1 MSNLDTNYNKSMDSQ
16 NPFLRRMGVKQI
28 VPLSPT
34 LFDLCTDKLEEVVNR
49 VVREEWLDGP
59 KLMQHLIL
67 LLLPYDAILCSYD
80 VDVFLSSLFFFHPYV
95 PAISDYV
102 RNVCI
107 QIHW

>member
-1 MSNLDTNYNKSMDSQ
+1 ME
-16 NPFLRRMGVKQI
+16 VKEGC
-28 VPLSPT
+28 PLSPT
-34 LFDLCTDKLEEVVNR
+34 LIGVCIDKLEEMMNR
-49 VVREEWLDGP
+49 AARQRLDGP